1 MFYLDN
7 IKKNISL
14 ASHTTF
20 KIGGK
25 ARYFFNAKS
34 ADDLMQIVRWAQKN
48 KMPIFI
54 LGGGSNVLISD
65 KGFDGLVIKVKSQK
79 LIHSTSS
86 GLMLSSVETL
96 KVKSNKIYAD
106 SGVLLSKIVEE
117 SIKLELTGLEWAAG
131 IYGTVGGAIRGNA
144 GAFGGSIV
152 DLVKT
157 VEVFNIQN
165 LTTKILNNKD
175 CKFRYRDS
183 IFKHNKNL
191 IILSAELGLEKGDR
205 KKSEKLIKEYLAQ
218 RKEKQPIEFS
228 SAGSVFKNPEGQSAG
243 YLIEQCGLKGKKI
256 NGAMISTKH
265 ANFIVNLGN
274 AKAKDVKKLIDLC
287 KEKVREKFG
296 IELKEEIE
304 YVGDF

>member
-14 ASHTTF
+14 VPHTTF

-34 ADDLMQIVRWAQKN
+34 ADDLMQAVRLAQKN

-54 LGGGSNVLISD
+54 LGGGSNVLVSD
-65 KGFDGLVIKVKSQK
+65 KGFDGLVIKVKSPCLSTGRQK
-79 LIHSTSS
+79 S
-86 GLMLSSVETL
+86 
-96 KVKSNKIYAD
+96 KVKSNKIYVD
-106 SGVLLSKIVEE
+106 GGVLLSKIVEE
-117 SIKLELTGLEWAAG
+117 SIKWELIGLEWAAG

-144 GAFGGSIV
+144 GAFGGSIA

-157 VEVFNIQN
+157 VKVFNTQN
-165 LTTKILNNKD
+165 LTTKILKNKD
-175 CKFRYRDS
+175 CKFEYRDS

-191 IILSAELGLEKGDR
+191 IILSAELKLEKGDR

-218 RKEKQPIEFS
+218 RKEKQPLEYP
-228 SAGSVFKNPEGQSAG
+228 SAGSIFKNPKNYSAG

-256 NGAMISTKH
+256 GKAMISTKH
-265 ANFIVNLGN
+265 ANFIVNTGG
-274 AKAKDVKKLIDLC
+274 AKAKDVVKLINLC
-287 KEKVREKFG
+287 KQKVKEKFK
-296 IELKEEIE
+296 IKLEEEIE
-304 YVGDF
+304 YLGKF